1 MFFSDIHLNGSL
13 GKITMTSMAPT
24 EKESNFIFRTP
35 YTCNRKRLSLAI
47 FDS

>member
-1 MFFSDIHLNGSL
+1 MFFSDIHLNGPS

-35 YTCNRKRLSLAI
+35 YNRKRLSFAI